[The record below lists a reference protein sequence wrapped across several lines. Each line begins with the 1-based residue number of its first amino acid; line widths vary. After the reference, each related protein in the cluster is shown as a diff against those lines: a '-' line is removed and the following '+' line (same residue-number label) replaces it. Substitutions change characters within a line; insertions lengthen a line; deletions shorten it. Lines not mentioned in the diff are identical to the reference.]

1 MSDPKHM
8 TAGVGCGIGLIE
20 VLALTTVVDSYIIIL
35 QELSKWW
42 NSYWAK
48 WEELMEAG
56 QEKKEDNK
64 RRVEDNE
71 GKMKTRVDTT
81 INTIWE
87 GMEATIKASQE

>member
-1 MSDPKHM
+1 
-8 TAGVGCGIGLIE
+8 
-20 VLALTTVVDSYIIIL
+20 
-35 QELSKWW
+35 
-42 NSYWAK
+42 
-48 WEELMEAG
+48 MEAG